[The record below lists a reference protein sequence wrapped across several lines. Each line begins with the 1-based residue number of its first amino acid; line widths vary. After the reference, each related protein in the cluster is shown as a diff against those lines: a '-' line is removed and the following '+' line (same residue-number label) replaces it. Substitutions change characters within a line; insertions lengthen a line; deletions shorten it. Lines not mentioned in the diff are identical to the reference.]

1 MLLVDDEYL
10 VRKGINETINWEE
23 HGIKIIA
30 EAANG
35 EEGLEMALQYIPDII
50 LTDIRMPFMDG
61 LEFMSKLT
69 ATGLNFNIIVLS
81 GYEEFSYVRTAIQNG
96 AADYLLKPI
105 DNAQLLDTVIK
116 VGKKLKEE
124 RSTKLYFER
133 LKDEL
138 SAIKKQFLRELI
150 IGVYKN
156 KDEILE
162 KLKFLEIPI
171 ETFENYIT
179 SIRINEYNLV
189 LQQLSK
195 EELTKFKEQIIYSI
209 SQLLLL
215 HSKFMGVVIEKD
227 EEEWVIVIH
236 MLNSNDDIIELIK
249 SRCIELI
256 DRIKKE
262 FSQTIS
268 IGISDVCNNIE
279 DINIA
284 YKEAYTA
291 SFFKL
296 LPGSSSVGYIKE
308 KDVVGIRQE
317 IRETLKY
324 IRNNYSKEITI
335 EMAAKE
341 LYISASYLMHIFKDE
356 IGKTFNECLTEYRIE
371 AAKGLLMDS
380 KNKIYE
386 VCEKVG
392 YGDVKYFSQ
401 VFKKCTGMSPSEYM
415 KNRL

>member
-171 ETFENYIT
+171 ETFGNYIT